1 MDEDLLS
8 LEDALEQ
15 VFGDIISSDEMTHK
29 DLSVNFLEHFGIKG
43 MKWGVRRN
51 KQQIAGSEDHT
62 RAKALR
68 KKSRFGKTRK
78 LSNDELRIVIERM
91 NLEKQFSDLKKG
103 SGAGKGSKIA
113 EELLIQFGKEQAR
126 KALLDASGHVIKNL
140 LKK

>member
-51 KQQIAGSEDHT
+51 KQQLSDSADHT
-62 RAKALR
+62 RVASLR

-78 LSNDELRIVIERM
+78 LSNEELRAVIERM
-91 NLEKQFSDLKKG
+91 NLEQQFSNLKKQR
-103 SGAGKGSKIA
+103 SGDGAKIA
-113 EELLIQFGKEQAR
+113 KELLIGIGKEHAK
-126 KALLDASGHVIKNL
+126 KALTDASGHVIKNL